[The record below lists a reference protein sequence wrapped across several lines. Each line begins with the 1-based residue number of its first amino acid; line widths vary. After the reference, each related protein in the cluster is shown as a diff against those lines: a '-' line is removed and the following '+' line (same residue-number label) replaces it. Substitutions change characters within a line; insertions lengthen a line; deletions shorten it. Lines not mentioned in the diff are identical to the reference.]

1 MPTDCPP
8 AFFPLAAIC
17 CRLEPESRL
26 ESTPLAQPAWSWDAR
41 PTPQPSPRHSQA
53 QGWQKPCTRGCGR
66 QPQKPLDDPD
76 VSVGREEN
84 RGVVASDPEAALNL
98 NSRKFTPTCISCKP
112 VYHANSAFKFPYS
125 QVHVQTHFFNRVI
138 VNREKF
144 DILLCIF
151 VPTQYSRL
159 SFLLTVKFTRRL

>member
-41 PTPQPSPRHSQA
+41 PSPQPSPRHSQA
-53 QGWQKPCTRGCGR
+53 RGCKSLELEDVAINHRSPLTTPTCQLAGR
-66 QPQKPLDDPD
+66 KT
-76 VSVGREEN
+76 
-84 RGVVASDPEAALNL
+84 GVVASDPEAALNL
-98 NSRKFTPTCISCKP
+98 NSRKFTPTCIPCKP
-112 VYHANSAFKFPYS
+112 VYHANSAFEFPYS
-125 QVHVQTHFFNRVI
+125 HVHVQTHFFYRVFL
-138 VNREKF
+138 NREKF

-151 VPTQYSRL
+151 VTTQYSRL
-159 SFLLTVKFTRRL
+159 SFLLTMKFTRRL